1 MSLRAIGI
9 IAYFMLVGGFTYL
22 MMRYTDDE

>member
-1 MSLRAIGI
+1 MSLRTIGV
-9 IAYFMLVGGFTYL
+9 IAYFMIVGGFTYL